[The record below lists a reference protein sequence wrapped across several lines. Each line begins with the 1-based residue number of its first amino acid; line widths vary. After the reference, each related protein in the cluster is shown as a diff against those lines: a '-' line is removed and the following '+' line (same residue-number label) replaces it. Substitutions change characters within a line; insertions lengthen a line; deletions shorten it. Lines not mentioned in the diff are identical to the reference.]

1 MILQSWVLPVFLV
14 ALVLLIIGVAVWL
27 VNSFKNNKVG
37 DKSKNSEAITSTILF
52 IIGGVPLLI
61 YPFVLLA
68 NMMSLAGPWTGEH
81 VVLIIVVLLF
91 IAVSSAYPLT
101 YFLCLGYFKRSKKII
116 ISLVPILHIVV
127 TILLGLLW
135 GAIE

>member
-27 VNSFKNNKVG
+27 VNSFKNNKGG
-37 DKSKNSEAITSTILF
+37 DKSKNSEATTSTVLF

-81 VVLIIVVLLF
+81 VLLIIVVLVF

>member
-1 MILQSWVLPVFLV
+1 MS
-14 ALVLLIIGVAVWL
+14 IIGIAIWVVKL
-27 VNSFKNNKVG
+27 FKNNTG
-37 DKSKNSEAITSTILF
+37 DNTSKNSEAITSTILF
-52 IIGGVPLLI
+52 IIGGIPLLI

-81 VVLIIVVLLF
+81 VLLIIVVLVF

-101 YFLCLGYFKRSKKII
+101 YFLCLGYFKRRSKKVI